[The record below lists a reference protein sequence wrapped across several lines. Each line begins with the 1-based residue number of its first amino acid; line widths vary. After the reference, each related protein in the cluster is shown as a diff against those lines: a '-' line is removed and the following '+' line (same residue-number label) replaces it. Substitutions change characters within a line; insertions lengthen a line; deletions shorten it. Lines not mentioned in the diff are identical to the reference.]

1 MGIIELS
8 IKTTFLEEI
17 FSCAAIIV
25 EKEITDLW
33 NLFQCPKLFLT
44 LLEDSTIQDLLKMI
58 YGHFESL

>member
-1 MGIIELS
+1 MMGIIELS

-33 NLFQCPKLFLT
+33 NLFQFPKLT